1 MNFIYEHFDVF
12 FAAGALVMFVR
23 CPILL
28 GLAIYYGGYCERA
41 VDKEDFEKIDRY
53 LQWVNPTLRIQ
64 SVLASAIEQ
73 NKKNVVLYMLSRG
86 VPQQILNETQ
96 QDAIFCGRGPILS
109 LLLKYGADPNAR
121 CCGYTMSNLTPLEFA
136 TFEDGVENRKKMI
149 EILCNDPRFDSTKH
163 NLSEE

>member
-1 MNFIYEHFDVF
+1 MNFIYEHFDAF
-12 FAAGALVMFVR
+12 FAAGALLMFVG

-53 LQWVNPTLRIQ
+53 LQWVNPIRRIQ

-86 VPQQILNETQ
+86 VPQQVLNQ
-96 QDAIFCGRGPILS
+96 VLLDAIFFGRGPILS
-109 LLLKYGADPNAR
+109 LLLKYGADPNAQCR
-121 CCGYTMSNLTPLEFA
+121 APFGSVTPLEFA

-149 EILCNDPRFDSTKH
+149 EILRNDPRFDPTKH